1 MLSTCF
7 LPLVAAAAPA
17 LGLNEEVRGSNWSI
31 ELPVLESM
39 AIAANVD
46 TESMAIAADVDTE
59 SMAIAA
65 DVDTES
71 MAIAADYVYTVSGG
85 VIENG
90 FVRIQGGKI
99 VATGPGDGGAEIR
112 VAAITPGLIDLSPQI
127 SPGNEAVEQVAESTP
142 HIRAIEAFN
151 PFSYRWDR
159 ELRSGVTTALV
170 AVPDRNVIGGLSAAV
185 KTGGPETVEDRLL
198 KADVALRGAMG
209 SEPSSGNRPAGSRG
223 PTGLFNRRPTTR
235 MGVEWI
241 ARKSFY
247 DALAAKNG
255 GGDGHVHG
263 LDQLVAC
270 LEGKLPLMLKAGT
283 TQDIRTA
290 IYLKEE
296 FGIGQLVLDGAAE
309 AWKEPEML
317 VRSGASVVLP
327 PFSWDGR
334 SDTDG
339 GFMAWNNAAM
349 LEELGV
355 PFALSGRG
363 SLDHDE
369 RLYVQ
374 PAYAVR
380 GGASRA
386 AALAAVTL
394 TPAKILGLEDR
405 VGSLEVGKDA
415 DLCLWSGQPGEFTAA
430 VVGVVL
436 NGELVVEPRSE

>member
-7 LPLVAAAAPA
+7 LPFVAAAVPT
-17 LGLNEEVRGSNWSI
+17 LGIVDNEASDTNWTT
-31 ELPVLESM
+31 EFPVLESM
-39 AIAANVD
+39 AIAAD
-46 TESMAIAADVDTE
+46 R
-59 SMAIAA
+59 
-65 DVDTES
+65 
-71 MAIAADYVYTVSGG
+71 VYTVSGD
-85 VIENG
+85 VIEDG

-99 VATGPGDGGAEIR
+99 VAIGPGDGGADIR
-112 VAAITPGLIDLSPQI
+112 VAAITPGLIDLSPKI
-127 SPGNEAVEQVAESTP
+127 SPGLDSVEQVAESTP
-142 HIRAIEAFN
+142 HIRAIDAFN

-159 ELRSGVTTALV
+159 ELRSGVTTAMV
-170 AVPDRNVIGGLSAAV
+170 AVPDRNVIGGLSAVV
-185 KTGGPETVEDRLL
+185 KTGGPETVEDRLVS
-198 KADVALRGAMG
+198 ADVALRGAMG

-247 DALAAKNG
+247 DALAAKR
-255 GGDGHVHG
+255 GDSAPYPG
-263 LDQLVAC
+263 LEQLVSV
-270 LEGKLPLMLKAGT
+270 LNGELPLMLKAGT

-296 FGIGQLVLDGAAE
+296 FGIPELILDGAAE

-327 PFSWDGR
+327 PFSWEGR

-339 GFMAWNNAAM
+339 GFMAWNNAAL

-355 PFALSGRG
+355 SFALSGRG
-363 SLDHDE
+363 ANNHDE

-380 GGASRA
+380 GGASRK

-394 TPAKILGLEDR
+394 TPARILGLADR

-415 DLCLWSGQPGEFTAA
+415 DLCLWSGQPGEFTAG

-436 NGELVVEPRSE
+436 NGELVVDPRSE